1 MKLKPKILLA
11 CFLML
16 LGVVTAA
23 PQNGSVQYSYTITT
37 YSNGVGTTTT
47 YSNGVKTTKQV
58 TGPQT
63 PTFPSPGSMAMQQ
76 GSDIKLIATVS
87 NNSPYVQQGVIY
99 TITLYI
105 PDDIG
110 VRVPYGTPS
119 LGNCAYEQ
127 LDVPHKLVPGTL
139 NGKHYFVAEVYKL
152 LVFPTKEGKC
162 VIGGGDFVV
171 PTDFGDYNV
180 RLNDVTLNVKPLPG
194 IADHGDINGVGN
206 YTVTARLMNS
216 HFQRNEAGTLRVTVK
231 GSGNPTF
238 VSMPDLGNLLPAG
251 LKVLNTE
258 TSIDKKKLAFGVE
271 ATVTFDCAIVAAKE
285 GSYDLPALA
294 FTFFDP
300 KKGEWYTRTTK
311 PLSIEVSQGSAMQ
324 TDGSELSFDP
334 TFSPLPQ
341 KAPEYSFMISSALY
355 WMAYAVLFVMLVVAL
370 VLYRK
375 RVALLADPEL
385 MRLKKANAMARMR
398 LRLAERAMKK
408 GDTDM
413 FYTEVLKALWGYL
426 SDKLTMP
433 TSELSRSNIS
443 AELQAVAVDVPL
455 VERTISFIDD
465 CEFAKYGNSAN
476 ADMMATY
483 REACDL
489 LNALETSIKQTQN
502 TTQQ

>member
-11 CFLML
+11 CLLML
-16 LGVVTAA
+16 LGVASVMA
-23 PQNGSVQYSYTITT
+23 QSGSVQYSYTVTT

-47 YSNGVKTTKQV
+47 YSNGVKTTRQV
-58 TGPQT
+58 SGPQT
-63 PTFPSPGSMAMQQ
+63 QSFSPFGSMPVSQ
-76 GSDIKLIATVS
+76 GNDIKLIATVS
-87 NNSPYVQQGVIY
+87 DHSPFVQQGIIY

-105 PDDIG
+105 PDDMG
-110 VRVPYGTPS
+110 VRVPSGSPS
-119 LGNCAYEQ
+119 FENCAYEQ

-139 NGKHYFVAEVYKL
+139 NGKHYYVADVYKL

-162 VIGGGDFVV
+162 VIGGGDFIV
-171 PTDFGDYNV
+171 PTDFGDYTV

-194 IADHGDINGVGN
+194 IADHNDINGVGD
-206 YTVTARLMNS
+206 YMVTSKLMNS

-238 VSMPDLGNLLPAG
+238 VSMPDLGNLLPPG

-258 TSIDKKKLAFGVE
+258 TSIDKKKLASGVE
-271 ATVTFDCAIVAAKE
+271 ATVTFDCSIVAAKE
-285 GSYDLPALA
+285 GSYDVPALI

-300 KKGEWYTRTTK
+300 KKGKWYTRTTK
-311 PLSIEVSQGSAMQ
+311 PLSMEVSQGAAMQ
-324 TDGSELSFDP
+324 TDDGELSFDP

-341 KAPEYSFMISSALY
+341 KAPDYSFMISSALY

-385 MRLKKANAMARMR
+385 MKLKKANAMARMR

-443 AELQAVAVDVPL
+443 AELQAVEVDVPL